1 MSNTIYAFS
10 AIAVCSIVTIL
21 IRAIPFVI
29 FGNKELPD
37 TVTYLGK
44 VLPGAIMII
53 LIIFCL
59 RNISFSSYPF
69 GFPEI
74 ICIGI
79 CSLLQYRS
87 NNSILSVIISTVLY
101 MIIIRII

>member
-1 MSNTIYAFS
+1 MSNTLYAFS
-10 AIAVCSIVTIL
+10 AIAVCSIITIL
-21 IRAIPFVI
+21 IRALPFVI
-29 FGNKELPD
+29 FGNKELPS

-53 LIIFCL
+53 LVIFCL
-59 RNISFSSYPF
+59 RNISFSSFPF
-69 GFPEI
+69 GLPEF

-79 CSLLQYRS
+79 CALLQHKYK
-87 NNSILSVIISTVLY
+87 NSILSVIISTILY